1 MKENNENT
9 MTYEE
14 AKIILKNSVGDE
26 IDKARSKA
34 EKLRAGLVIA
44 VSLTIGAVGLML
56 GTDDPMSVMLPAA
69 MVSEIP
75 LLMETITRVRTNK
88 KILDDSFFEKR
99 TPDEVIKCATE
110 YKENYESYIKNQGG
124 KSL

>member
-1 MKENNENT
+1 
-9 MTYEE
+9 MTIFYSG

-88 KILDDSFFEKR
+88 KILDASFFEKR